1 MKNIETKQKEFVA
14 VAKELFG
21 DTTTQVSRKDVVQM
35 ITTKGVQYPV
45 WLLKSPEYRI
55 GRGQYSL
62 PTFAESVSESNDEIQ
77 SEIVYESE
85 LLTIL

>member
-1 MKNIETKQKEFVA
+1 MKNIETKQKEFVS
-14 VAKELFG
+14 VAKEMFG

-55 GRGQYSL
+55 GRGLYSL
-62 PTFAESVSESNDEIQ
+62 PTFAETMSESTDEIQ
-77 SEIVYESE
+77 SEIVNDSE
-85 LLTIL
+85 

>member
-1 MKNIETKQKEFVA
+1 MKNIETKQKEFVS
-14 VAKELFG
+14 VAKEMFG

-62 PTFAESVSESNDEIQ
+62 PTFAESVSESTDEIQ
-77 SEIVYESE
+77 SEIVNDSE
-85 LLTIL
+85 

>member
-1 MKNIETKQKEFVA
+1 MKNIETKPKEFVS
-14 VAKELFG
+14 VAKEMFG

-62 PTFAESVSESNDEIQ
+62 PTFAETMSESTDEIQ
-77 SEIVYESE
+77 SEIVNDSE
-85 LLTIL
+85 

>member
-1 MKNIETKQKEFVA
+1 M
-14 VAKELFG
+14 FG

-62 PTFAESVSESNDEIQ
+62 PTFAETMSESTDEIQ
-77 SEIVYESE
+77 SEIVNDSE
-85 LLTIL
+85 

>member
-14 VAKELFG
+14 VAKEMFG

-45 WLLKSPEYRI
+45 WLLKSPDIQNRK
-55 GRGQYSL
+55 R
-62 PTFAESVSESNDEIQ
+62 SVQFTDF
-77 SEIVYESE
+77 
-85 LLTIL
+85 

>member
-1 MKNIETKQKEFVA
+1 MKNIEIKQKEFVA
-14 VAKELFG
+14 VAKEMFG

-62 PTFAESVSESNDEIQ
+62 PTFAETMSESTDEIQ
-77 SEIVYESE
+77 SEIVNDSE
-85 LLTIL
+85 